1 MRNAA
6 LRSRWAAA
14 LTACLGSRAMPFL
27 RLGHAAGEI
36 TDVHGVDQLARG
48 GVIAWRHCPVVAGCA
63 AAPDP
68 PSRVLTPELL
78 KLGILVVPAAAP
90 GHGGLWL
97 TAGAASTVTGRWLA
111 AGPWGRGGSTLAVS
125 PRLTF
130 AGAPSGGAAPGWC
143 QRRVAGG

>member
-1 MRNAA
+1 M
-6 LRSRWAAA
+6 
-14 LTACLGSRAMPFL
+14 ACLGSRAMPFL

-68 PSRVLTPELL
+68 PSRVVTPELL
-78 KLGILVVPAAAP
+78 KLGILVVPAATP
-90 GHGGLWL
+90 CHGGLWL

-111 AGPWGRGGSTLAVS
+111 AGPWGGGGSTLAVS
-125 PRLTF
+125 PRLAF
-130 AGAPSGGAAPGWC
+130 AGALSGGAAPGWC
-143 QRRVAGG
+143 QRRVAGA